1 MVLEFIAIFEW
12 LLLLLNSETPP
23 QWMLYGKKI
32 FSHSIHSM
40 MGSFRNISFFGGLF
54 KFWVVFFFFW
64 MLFVLFDLLWWWYYW
79 FSEHWNGYT
88 LHLMYIHN
96 CNTEPYGIPLK
107 WSSQTKTRKLFW
119 CDLFFSHFILP
130 SQLRVAALLL
140 EITRFYISI
149 FRFFWK
155 TVEFRSKHEHYA
167 YFRLYIK
174 NQQVYCNIDWW
185 LYALGRAKMAGERE
199 RKKK

>member
-1 MVLEFIAIFEW
+1 MNALRKKNILAFYS
-12 LLLLLNSETPP
+12 LDD
-23 QWMLYGKKI
+23 GKLSK
-32 FSHSIHSM
+32 H
-40 MGSFRNISFFGGLF
+40 
-54 KFWVVFFFFW
+54 FFFW
-64 MLFVLFDLLWWWYYW
+64 GALQILDGFLFLLSAIHIVWSIMMMVLL
-79 FSEHWNGYT
+79 
-88 LHLMYIHN
+88 IQRA
-96 CNTEPYGIPLK
+96 LK
-107 WSSQTKTRKLFW
+107 WIRFTSYVHTQLQYRTIWHSLEMIKSNKNQETFLMRFV
-119 CDLFFSHFILP
+119 FSHFILP
-130 SQLRVAALLL
+130 SQLRVAALLH

-149 FRFFWK
+149 FRFIWE